1 MNGCSLSTVTNSS
14 FYLNKYY
21 FLILNIFI
29 IVLGV
34 NLELVKIS
42 KENKKSDDK
51 RSELQRNDSYCTV
64 VTPFLFRPVLSGF
77 FGEPY

>member
-1 MNGCSLSTVTNSS
+1 
-14 FYLNKYY
+14 
-21 FLILNIFI
+21 
-29 IVLGV
+29 
-34 NLELVKIS
+34 LELVKIS